1 MIDSRIA
8 ENARAIICSKGLKQR
23 SVAEKMGVS
32 EQQLSA
38 MLNRRKVIK
47 DTDVMAFANA
57 LSVTPNELFGIS
69 TPHRDIYDAGRG
81 ERVV

>member
-1 MIDSRIA
+1 MIDNRIA
-8 ENARAIICSKGLKQR
+8 ENARAIIFEKGLKQR
-23 SVAEKMGVS
+23 SVAEKMGIS

-69 TPHRDIYDAGRG
+69 SKQ
-81 ERVV
+81 EV